1 MNLNEKYGQYA
12 LVTGASSGLGLAFA
26 EYLAAHKMDLVLVAR
41 REAELKLIT
50 NRLQSDYSVT
60 IIPITQDLSDPGF
73 MDNIESKIKDLDIG
87 LLINNAGIG
96 ASGEFT
102 TIDLKRHMELVR
114 LNCQAP
120 VQLSHYILSGMKK
133 RKRGAV
139 IFLGSIV
146 GHGGTPFY
154 STYAASKA
162 FNISLAKSIWFDVRS
177 YNIDVLAIS
186 PGTIKTD
193 FHRNA
198 GMSQPRMAML
208 PAQVVMGA
216 MQKLG
221 KSIEYV
227 PGTLNRFLSF
237 FNDLFNGAWYYQ
249 KKYNYIKKNM
259 FEKNGEPEA

>member
-1 MNLNEKYGQYA
+1 MNLVEKYGQYA

-26 EYLAAHKMDLVLVAR
+26 EYLAACKMDLILVAR
-41 REAELKLIT
+41 RKVELKQIA
-50 NRLQSDYSVT
+50 NRLQQEHSVT
-60 IIPITQDLSDPGF
+60 VIPIVQDLSDPDF
-73 MDNIESKIKDLDIG
+73 WDIIESQIKDLEIG
-87 LLINNAGIG
+87 LLVNNAGMG

-102 TIDLKRHMELVR
+102 SIDLKRHMELVR

-139 IFLGSIV
+139 IFIGSIV

-162 FNISLAKSIWFDVRS
+162 FNISLAKSIWFDVRG
-177 YNIDVLAIS
+177 YNIDVLVVS

-193 FHRNA
+193 FHHNA
-198 GMSQPRMAML
+198 GMSQPQRA
-208 PAQVVMGA
+208 AIADKVVTGA

-221 KSIEYV
+221 KNIEHV
-227 PGTLNRFLSF
+227 PGFLNRLVSL
-237 FNDLFNGAWYYQ
+237 FNDLINGAWYYQ

-259 FEKNGEPEA
+259 FAKNREPEE